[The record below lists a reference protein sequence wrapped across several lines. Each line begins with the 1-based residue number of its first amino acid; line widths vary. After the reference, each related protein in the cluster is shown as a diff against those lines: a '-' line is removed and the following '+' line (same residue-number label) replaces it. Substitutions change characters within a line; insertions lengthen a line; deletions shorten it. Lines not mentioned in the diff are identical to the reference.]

1 MSDNQNKT
9 IESAISVGDFF
20 EKYNVCIPILQR
32 DYAQGRDGKEYI
44 REAFL
49 KDIKDAVEKNQPL
62 TMDFVYGYKSIKR
75 SMTKSTMCFIRWTGS
90 KD

>member
-20 EKYNVCIPILQR
+20 KKYKVCIPILQR

-44 REAFL
+44 REVFL
-49 KDIKDAVEKNQPL
+49 KDIKDAVENNKPL
-62 TMDFVYGYKSIKR
+62 TMDFVYGYQEHDV
-75 SMTKSTMCFIRWTGS
+75 FYPLDG
-90 KD
+90 